1 MTGWFE
7 YSIFL
12 GASTVLTI
20 ILKKLKCKYYDNGVT
35 VEMIV
40 EVARRRR
47 KHIYEYVYPV
57 NNIKNNFNIYI

>member
-7 YSIFL
+7 YSILL

-20 ILKKLKCKYYDNGVT
+20 ILKKLKCKYYDNGIT

-40 EVARRRR
+40 EVTRRASQA
-47 KHIYEYVYPV
+47 HIIYEYVYPV
-57 NNIKNNFNIYI
+57 NKIKTT

>member
-7 YSIFL
+7 YSICL

-20 ILKKLKCKYYDNGVT
+20 ILNRLKCKYYDNGVT

-40 EVARRRR
+40 EITR
-47 KHIYEYVYPV
+47 KASQAHIRS
-57 NNIKNNFNIYI
+57 F

>member
-7 YSIFL
+7 YSILL

-20 ILKKLKCKYYDNGVT
+20 ILKKLKCKYYDNGIT

-40 EVARRRR
+40 EVTRRASQEHIRR
-47 KHIYEYVYPV
+47 NLPCK
-57 NNIKNNFNIYI
+57 

>member
-7 YSIFL
+7 YSILL

-20 ILKKLKCKYYDNGVT
+20 ILKKLKCKYYDNGIT

-40 EVARRRR
+40 EVTMKASQAHIRRILPC
-47 KHIYEYVYPV
+47 K
-57 NNIKNNFNIYI
+57 

>member
-7 YSIFL
+7 YSILL

-20 ILKKLKCKYYDNGVT
+20 ILKKLKCKYYDNGIT

-40 EVARRRR
+40 EVTRRASQSHIRR
-47 KHIYEYVYPV
+47 L
-57 NNIKNNFNIYI
+57 FTL

>member
-7 YSIFL
+7 YSICL

-40 EVARRRR
+40 EVTRRASQAHIRR
-47 KHIYEYVYPV
+47 FLPCK
-57 NNIKNNFNIYI
+57 

>member
-20 ILKKLKCKYYDNGVT
+20 ILKKLKCKYYDNGLT
-35 VEMIV
+35 IEMIV
-40 EVARRRR
+40 EVTR
-47 KHIYEYVYPV
+47 KASQCHIRKLIPST
-57 NNIKNNFNIYI
+57 

>member
-7 YSIFL
+7 YSILL

-40 EVARRRR
+40 EVTRRASQAHIRR
-47 KHIYEYVYPV
+47 FLPV
-57 NNIKNNFNIYI
+57 IILEKNYLNI